1 MVHASISTGAHD
13 QSLLHV
19 RRKPSIGTRLFYR
32 DQNGRAQFPSP
43 EMSFAVSS
51 ATVAGTESRPS
62 SAPSNLSYTSP
73 AVSYS
78 ITSTRSL
85 GIPSC
90 EVFKIHRQSPPAQ
103 PSKKDALALLSP
115 PTRPKRFI
123 QMKPRRQREEQQQQ
137 PKETPTK
144 RRLSSIRAADR
155 KITRNKAHSLVEQRR
170 RVKMNETFA
179 IMKDMIPACTGD
191 MHKLDILQVS
201 DTTRCY
207 VFDY

>member
-1 MVHASISTGAHD
+1 
-13 QSLLHV
+13 
-19 RRKPSIGTRLFYR
+19 
-32 DQNGRAQFPSP
+32 
-43 EMSFAVSS
+43 MSFAVSS

-62 SAPSNLSYTSP
+62 SAPSNLSYTSS

-78 ITSTRSL
+78 TTSTRSL
-85 GIPSC
+85 VIPSC

-103 PSKKDALALLSP
+103 PSKQDALALLSP

-123 QMKPRRQREEQQQQ
+123 QMKPRRQREEQQ
-137 PKETPTK
+137 PEETPTK
-144 RRLSSIRAADR
+144 RQPSSTRAADR

-179 IMKDMIPACTGD
+179 VMKDMIPACTGD

-207 VFDY
+207 VFDH